1 MQIIRGEEYVAN
13 YELKIIREKS
23 IDGTRG
29 NIYDRNGKLLAY
41 NVLSYDVKFEDAI
54 ESGKGKNAALNNTI
68 YQIIEILQKN
78 GDDISSD
85 FKIIVNDDN
94 EYEFSVE
101 GSQLQRFLA
110 DIYGYKK
117 VTELTYDQKNSTPQ
131 DVIDYFCDRKKFA
144 IGYYENPNDKSTFI
158 MGGGYTKQDIV
169 RIIAVRY
176 ALSLTGYQK
185 YRGITI
191 ATDVSEK
198 SVAGLLEHSDILPG
212 MSISQNNIRK
222 YNDPIYFSQIIG
234 YTGMISQEEFEE
246 YSQIE
251 GNDYTLS
258 DYVGKTG
265 IEYSQEQYLK
275 GIKGKETVYVD
286 VLGKVLDSTKI
297 KEEETGND

>member
-1 MQIIRGEEYVAN
+1 MFENFKEEFISFLKSRLIVPIIFFVIVTIVLIARVFTLQIIRGEEYVAN

-101 GSQLQRFLA
+101 GTQLQRFLA
-110 DIYGYKK
+110 DIYGYKN

-222 YNDPIYFSQIIG
+222 Y
-234 YTGMISQEEFEE
+234 
-246 YSQIE
+246 
-251 GNDYTLS
+251 
-258 DYVGKTG
+258 K
-265 IEYSQEQYLK
+265 
-275 GIKGKETVYVD
+275 
-286 VLGKVLDSTKI
+286 
-297 KEEETGND
+297 